1 MATPEVDIASV
12 NDASARVLRS
22 PCATNTPTAMEAWSC
37 VRDEG
42 GPLGTSDQE
51 RVPNHRELLS

>member
-1 MATPEVDIASV
+1 MEV
-12 NDASARVLRS
+12 
-22 PCATNTPTAMEAWSC
+22 WSC

-42 GPLGTSDQE
+42 GPLGTRDQE